1 MEIYDSGT
9 SLLDREHIIETELQS
24 DEFKGSFQLS
34 SI

>member
-9 SLLDREHIIETELQS
+9 SFLYREHIIEIELQS

-34 SI
+34 SR